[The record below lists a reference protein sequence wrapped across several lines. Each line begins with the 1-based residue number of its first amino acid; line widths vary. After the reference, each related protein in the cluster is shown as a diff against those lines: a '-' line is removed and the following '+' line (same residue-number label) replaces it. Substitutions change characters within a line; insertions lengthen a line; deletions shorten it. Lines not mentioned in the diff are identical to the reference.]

1 MKKYISVAIVMIM
14 IVLLVGCS
22 NSTNSNTDEYVAPTA
37 AAQKTTIAPTEQS
50 IEIETE
56 EETIAETKAPTTS
69 IEWTEFSYDT
79 KDTDGYTYKITVK
92 LSPWIL
98 YSETD
103 IINEAWSV
111 VGKDNSLPTFDS
123 WNFNKSSDNK
133 YWKAYSHGTAAFDRG
148 AWNSSMNDMYYCVGN
163 LSIKNTTEG
172 WDISSSSTRT
182 AKAQMA
188 LLPYSG
194 TDAIP
199 SIAKAFYT
207 NSSKT
212 WWHGIDISAKMK
224 SNSWGP
230 VPFVIMAPE
239 NFAPNSPN
247 GEYLEQLQTSHF
259 EAFGIT
265 DPEPIYVDIIGKNG
279 EKFSPIKEKE

>member
-37 AAQKTTIAPTEQS
+37 AAQKTTIAPTEQPT
-50 IEIETE
+50 EIETE
-56 EETIAETKAPTTS
+56 EETIAETEAPTTS

-92 LSPWIL
+92 ISPWIL

-111 VGKDNSLPTFDS
+111 VGKDHSLPTFDS
-123 WNFNKSSDNK
+123 WGFKKYENQ
-133 YWKAYSHGTAAFDRG
+133 YWKPYSSGTPMFNAGSWGYAM
-148 AWNSSMNDMYYCVGN
+148 SDMYYCVGN
-163 LSIKNTTEG
+163 VSIKNTTAG

-182 AKAQMA
+182 GKAQMVFQ
-188 LLPYSG
+188 PYGSRS
-194 TDAIP
+194 DAAKT
-199 SIAKAFYT
+199 IAKVFYK
-207 NSSKT
+207 SST
-212 WWHGIDISAKMK
+212 DSWWNGIDVSAKMT
-224 SNSWGP
+224 SNNWGP
-230 VPFVIMAPE
+230 VPFVFIAPE
-239 NFAPNSPN
+239 NFSPNSPN
-247 GEYLEQLQTSHF
+247 GEYLENLQTGYF
-259 EAFGIT
+259 EPFGIT